1 VIERQGAR
9 EAMELVIF
17 YLLGGASVVGA
28 LLMVTRKNPLA
39 GALALVVSMA
49 ALAGLFAMLHAEFVF
64 ILQILLY
71 AGAIMVL
78 IIFTIMLLN
87 LSPQELKE
95 RPVGRLKGLFI
106 AAATVVGFIGF
117 LRVLLELPEG
127 VQFVSPTFG
136 NIEEVGAL
144 MLTSYLFPFEVIS
157 VLLLVA
163 IVGVVILAKKVI

>member
-1 VIERQGAR
+1 
-9 EAMELVIF
+9 MELVVF
-17 YLLGGASVVGA
+17 YTLAGFSVLGA
-28 LLMVTRKNPLA
+28 LLMVTRKSPLA

-49 ALAGLFAMLHAEFVF
+49 AVAGLFAMLHAEFVF

-87 LSPQELKE
+87 LSPKELKE
-95 RPVGRLKGLFI
+95 RPVGKVRGLVIF
-106 AAATVVGFIGF
+106 AATVAGFLGF
-117 LRVLLELPEG
+117 LRVLLMLPEG
-127 VQFVSPTFG
+127 VPYVAPPFG

-144 MLTSYLFPFEVIS
+144 MLSSYMFPFEVIS

-163 IVGVVILAKKVI
+163 VVGVVVLAKKSI